1 MIGNQA
7 VRLLARSLLVLGIG
21 AIAAASCEAAT
32 YVVTP
37 GSAWCGVVNA
47 AAPGD
52 TVLVSAGS
60 YPQTCTIT
68 ASGTAGAPITLRS
81 QSGAPADRAFF
92 TYAGT
97 SSNIVDVYGS
107 YLVFRWL
114 TFGPT
119 AAGVNP
125 LKLRSSLQGVAV
137 DQNVFDQT
145 DIAVAA
151 NSSGSIYRD
160 VSVTNNVLTNLKST
174 GLYFGCHDGI
184 SCHALNILIQG
195 NVIRTVQPGDGVGYG
210 LEIKLNS
217 WATILEN
224 TIYDSQGPGIDVYG
238 SNRGDP
244 ASVVERNYVE
254 GSKTDAGINIS
265 GGPAIV
271 RNNIV
276 VANAYNGIWAQ
287 DYGGR
292 GLQQNVW
299 IVQNTALGNQT
310 GGIKV
315 SNWLSG
321 AGNVLAFNAIAPLSG
336 TPALTPASPLADPVI
351 GNQTCSPATSCFAQ
365 PQTPPYD
372 LWPVS
377 GGPLIGAAGAG
388 SEPWRPI
395 DDFMCVSRLPA
406 ADAGAMQRTAPGPG
420 PLVGGGAPRPPC
432 SSAPTIFSISPEFG
446 PMAGG
451 TLVTIL
457 GTNFQSGATVRFGV
471 AAATGV
477 TVSSAAT
484 LTARSPSSASAGVVG
499 VTVINPDAQSATLPS
514 SFTYSAGAGFYS
526 VTPCR
531 VVDTRG
537 PVGAWGGPAL
547 AAGGTRIF
555 VFTGR
560 CGVPATARAVAAN
573 VAVTQPT
580 VAGFLAGYAGGTSRP
595 PVSTVNFAAGQTRSA
610 NSVLPLGAAGDVAVF
625 CLEATGTAQV
635 VIDVYGYFE

>member
-1 MIGNQA
+1 M
-7 VRLLARSLLVLGIG
+7 RLRARSLLLFALGALG
-21 AIAAASCEAAT
+21 AASCEAAT
-32 YVVTP
+32 HLVAP

-47 AAPGD
+47 AGPGD
-52 TVLVSAGS
+52 TVLFSAGS
-60 YPQTCTIT
+60 YPQTCAVT

-119 AAGVNP
+119 APGVNP
-125 LKLRSSLQGVAV
+125 LKLRSSLQGIVI
-137 DQNVFDQT
+137 DQNVFDGT

-151 NSSGSIYRD
+151 NSTGSIYQD
-160 VSVTNNVLTNLKST
+160 ISVTNNVLSNLQST
-174 GLYFGCHDGI
+174 GLYFGCHDGV
-184 SCHALNILIQG
+184 SCHALNVLIRG

-224 TIYDSQGPGIDVYG
+224 TIYDPQGPGIDVYG

-244 ASVVERNYVE
+244 ASVVERNYVQ
-254 GSKTDAGINIS
+254 GSKSDAGINIS

-276 VANAYNGIWAQ
+276 VGNRYNGIWAQ

-299 IVQNTALGNQT
+299 IVENTALGNQV
-310 GGIKV
+310 GGIQV
-315 SNWLSG
+315 SNWVSG

-351 GNQTCSPATSCFAQ
+351 GNRACSPATSCFAQ
-365 PQTPPYD
+365 PQTAPYD

-377 GGPLIGAAGAG
+377 GGVLIGAAGAG
-388 SEPWRPI
+388 SEPWRPG
-395 DDFMCVSRLPA
+395 DDFMCVSRSPA
-406 ADAGAMQRTAPGPG
+406 ADAGAMQRTAPGSG
-420 PLVGGGAPRPPC
+420 PLVGAGNARPPC
-432 SSAPTIFSISPEFG
+432 SSGPTISSISPQSG
-446 PMAGG
+446 PIAGG

-457 GTNFQSGATVRFGV
+457 GTNFQSGATVRFGA
-471 AAATGV
+471 AAATAV
-477 TVSSAAT
+477 SVSSAAT
-484 LTARSPSSASAGVVG
+484 LTAHSPSSASAGIVD
-499 VTVINPDAQSATLPS
+499 VTVTNPDAQSATLPS
-514 SFTYSAGAGFYS
+514 SFTYSAGARFYS

-531 VVDTRG
+531 VLDTRG
-537 PVGAWGGPAL
+537 PTGAWGGPAL
-547 AAGGTRIF
+547 AAF
-555 VFTGR
+555 ALL
-560 CGVPATARAVAAN
+560 CQTAR
-573 VAVTQPT
+573 
-580 VAGFLAGYAGGTSRP
+580 
-595 PVSTVNFAAGQTRSA
+595 
-610 NSVLPLGAAGDVAVF
+610 
-625 CLEATGTAQV
+625 C
-635 VIDVYGYFE
+635 